1 LHITSDDNQI
11 PQALTPETDF
21 YSTSKENITKVFN
34 EIGLG
39 LGFSGSRTQL
49 DLPAWD
55 EVLEHTATRF
65 PSTSISTSLETE
77 ATATDN
83 TPKQVT
89 LTCGELL
96 TDEVSVK
103 QQEGDKAEL
112 QVLFL

>member
-1 LHITSDDNQI
+1 MHIISDNQI

-55 EVLEHTATRF
+55 DVLEHTATGF

-83 TPKQVT
+83 VPKQVT
-89 LTCGELL
+89 LTCGQLL
-96 TDEVSVK
+96 DEVSVK